1 MRRWFW
7 SHSPSYG
14 VILQCVAPGWTIQP
28 RMATIC
34 IHWALCIFFCFV
46 AFALPWRCLYFPFY
60 FCVWSSRHSCLV
72 PLCWWVFHPASCHS
86 FKQSQVG
93 FSHLFSFDLVYKD
106 LEITTHSLR
115 PRART
120 WHITALATSG
130 FVCTLYSSTPYTP
143 YVLSNA
149 KADGKCH

>member
-34 IHWALCIFFCFV
+34 IHWALCIFSALLLLRSLDV
-46 AFALPWRCLYFPFY
+46 AFIFLFTFVFDRAGTP
-60 FCVWSSRHSCLV
+60 VSCLCV
-72 PLCWWVFHPASCHS
+72 DGFFIRLPVIRL
-86 FKQSQVG
+86 KQSQVG

-143 YVLSNA
+143 YVMSNA